1 MQTLHTKQISKDLIS
16 ETTHEPKQIRV
27 LIIDGG
33 RHRIYSGYGHVAQ
46 SFAIALARNPR
57 LQVQILDNNKQWEY
71 EGIYEEEL
79 KSIECATNLDNCDLI
94 LQIGPPQSFKKYQ
107 KPCMFFTLCD
117 QSDLDEQ
124 DIKAM
129 KEVDAILTA
138 SSSGLSVF
146 SKYFSKVY
154 VTPLPV
160 DSQIFKPVPR
170 WRSEGS
176 DCFSFIFVGSF
187 SFRKGVDLLVEAF
200 FQEFSWE
207 EVNLHLHCP
216 GDKADEIGNFLIKKS
231 QEHKK
236 PPMCSFSTKSL
247 HPAWVNRFYNRAD
260 AFVSFTR
267 GEGWGLPIAEA
278 MLCGLPVIAPLSTS
292 MLDYLTS
299 DVAFCLPTQE
309 KLVSEISDPFGQ
321 NFKASHSGSYYEID
335 LPEAKKCLR
344 YVWSNKDQATEI
356 GKKGRAHMNENFSF
370 ERFSNCLHEA
380 IVDFTNSIATYV

>member
-1 MQTLHTKQISKDLIS
+1 MQTLQNKQTSQI
-16 ETTHEPKQIRV
+16 TQNRQRIRV

-46 SFAIALARNPR
+46 CFALALARNQN

-71 EGIYEEEL
+71 EGIYQDEL
-79 KSIECATNLDNCDLI
+79 KSIDVAKDLEACDVI
-94 LQIGPPQSFKKYQ
+94 LQIGPPQSFKEYK

-117 QSDLDEQ
+117 QSDLAPQ

-129 KEVDAILTA
+129 KKVDAIITG
-138 SSSGLSVF
+138 SSSGASVF
-146 SKYFSKVY
+146 NRYFSKVY
-154 VTPLPV
+154 MTPLPV

-187 SFRKGVDLLVEAF
+187 SFRKGVDLLVDAF
-200 FQEFSWE
+200 FQEFSWKE
-207 EVNLHLHCP
+207 ANLHLHCP

-231 QEHKK
+231 QEYNK

-292 MLDYLTS
+292 MLDYLTN
-299 DVAFCLPTQE
+299 DVAFCLPTTE

-335 LPEAKKCLR
+335 LQEARKCLR
-344 YVWSNKDQATEI
+344 YVWSHKDQATEI
-356 GKKGRAHMNENFSF
+356 ANKGRAHMNENFSF
-370 ERFSNCLHEA
+370 ERFSNCLHQA
-380 IVDFTNSIATYV
+380 IVDFTNSLDTCV